1 MHARSVL
8 SLPCLLAAA
17 VAWSAPALAQDHHKV
32 DLELVLAVD
41 VSVSMNKQE
50 LEIQRAGY
58 AAALKDPDVLRAIH
72 SGPYGRIAVTYF
84 EWAGVT
90 SQQLI
95 VPWTIVGSAE
105 DAAAIATKLDRL
117 PSWQPRRTSIS
128 GALDF
133 GAALLEASPYD
144 AERQVIDVS
153 GDGTNNE
160 GRPVMDARDAAVAQG
175 ITINGLPVM
184 ADLDTFSGNDV
195 ASLDDYYE
203 RCVTGGPSS
212 FVIAVSNWEEFP
224 AAIRRK
230 FLMEIAR
237 EPAPYPQKLPVV
249 LAQAGTDYDC
259 LVGERNY
266 RDSPLRNKN
275 NPEWYQFPNNR
286 PENWRNWKQ

>member
-1 MHARSVL
+1 MPARSL
-8 SLPCLLAAA
+8 RSFACILT
-17 VAWSAPALAQDHHKV
+17 ALAWPAIAQAQDRPHV

-58 AAALKDPDVLRAIH
+58 AAALRDPEVLRAIQ
-72 SGPYGRIAVTYF
+72 SGAYGRIALAYF

-95 VPWTIVGSAE
+95 VPWTVVESAE
-105 DAAAIATKLDRL
+105 DASAVAARLDRL
-117 PSWQPRRTSIS
+117 PGWQPRRTSIS

-133 GAALLEASPYD
+133 GVALMADSPYD
-144 AERQVIDVS
+144 AERRVIDVS

-160 GRPVMDARDAAVAQG
+160 GPPVTQARDAAVADG

-195 ASLDDYYE
+195 ARLDDYY
-203 RCVTGGPSS
+203 RQCVTGGPGS
-212 FVIAVSNWEEFP
+212 FVISVSNWDEFP
-224 AAIRRK
+224 SAIRRK
-230 FLMEIAR
+230 FLMEIAGR
-237 EPAPYPQKLPVV
+237 PAQQPQRPPVV
-249 LAQAGTDYDC
+249 LAQAAAGYDC

-266 RDSPLRNKN
+266 RNSPLRNKN

>member
-1 MHARSVL
+1 MLARSL
-8 SLPCLLAAA
+8 RSLACIVAAI
-17 VAWSAPALAQDHHKV
+17 AWPAFALAQERPKV

-58 AAALKDPDVLRAIH
+58 AAALKDPEVLQAIQ
-72 SGPYGRIAVTYF
+72 SGPHGRIAVAYF

-95 VPWTIVGSAE
+95 VPWTVVGGSE
-105 DAAAIATKLDRL
+105 DARAVAAKLDRL
-117 PSWQPRRTSIS
+117 PGWQPRRTSIS

-133 GAALLEASPYD
+133 GVALLADSPYE

-160 GRPVMDARDAAVAQG
+160 GRPVTEARDAAVANG
-175 ITINGLPVM
+175 VTINGLPVM

-195 ASLDDYYE
+195 ARLDDYY
-203 RCVTGGPSS
+203 RQCVTGGPGS
-212 FVIAVSNWEEFP
+212 FVISISNWDEFP

-237 EPAPYPQKLPVV
+237 EPVQSPQRPPVV
-249 LAQAGTDYDC
+249 LAQAAPGYDC
-259 LVGERNY
+259 LIGERNY

-275 NPEWYQFPNNR
+275 NPERFQFPNNL
-286 PENWRNWKQ
+286 PENWRNWRQ